1 MIKKTL
7 FTLAIMLM
15 GTMAHA
21 QSIERFISQF
31 EGNNDAQVIY
41 IDKNMIKKE
50 LADDSDNEE
59 DRKLAEKIDSMN
71 VLVIS
76 SNKGKMVE
84 RFDKTLPNFEQN
96 GYEDMINANQNTS
109 KVKILSKTDK
119 SSIKEI
125 IVIVSDNKQR
135 VLVQIFGNVK
145 PEEIEKMVQ
154 IN

>member
-1 MIKKTL
+1 
-7 FTLAIMLM
+7 
-15 GTMAHA
+15 MAHA
-21 QSIERFISQF
+21 QSIDRFISQF
-31 EGNNDAQVIY
+31 ESNNDAQVIHM
-41 IDKNMIKKE
+41 DKNMIKKE

-84 RFDKTLPNFEQN
+84 RFDKTLPNFEQD
-96 GYEDMINANQNTS
+96 GYEEMINANQNTS
-109 KVKILSKTDK
+109 KVKILSKTGK

-125 IVIVSDNKQR
+125 IVIVSDKEQR
-135 VLVQIFGNVK
+135 VFVQIFGNVK

>member
-1 MIKKTL
+1 
-7 FTLAIMLM
+7 
-15 GTMAHA
+15 MAHA
-21 QSIERFISQF
+21 QSIDRFISQF
-31 EGNNDAQVIY
+31 ESNNDAQVIHM
-41 IDKNMIKKE
+41 DKNMIKKE

-84 RFDKTLPNFEQN
+84 RFDKTLPNFEQD
-96 GYEDMINANQNTS
+96 GYEEMINANQNTS
-109 KVKILSKTDK
+109 KVKILSKTGK

-125 IVIVSDNKQR
+125 IVIVSDKEQR
-135 VLVQIFGNVK
+135 VFVQIFGDVK

>member
-1 MIKKTL
+1 
-7 FTLAIMLM
+7 
-15 GTMAHA
+15 MAHA
-21 QSIERFISQF
+21 QSIDRFISQF
-31 EGNNDAQVIY
+31 EGNNDAQVIHM
-41 IDKNMIKKE
+41 DKNMIKKE

-76 SNKGKMVE
+76 SNKGKMFE
-84 RFDKTLPNFEQN
+84 RFDKTLPNFEQD
-96 GYEDMINANQNTS
+96 GYEEMINANQNTS
-109 KVKILSKTDK
+109 KVKILSKTGK

-125 IVIVSDNKQR
+125 IVIVSDKEQR
-135 VLVQIFGNVK
+135 VFVQIFGDVK

>member
-50 LADDSDNEE
+50 LADDSDDEE
-59 DRKLAEKIDSMN
+59 DRKLAEKVDSMN

>member
-1 MIKKTL
+1 
-7 FTLAIMLM
+7 
-15 GTMAHA
+15 MAHA
-21 QSIERFISQF
+21 QSIDRFISQF
-31 EGNNDAQVIY
+31 EGNNDAQVIHM
-41 IDKNMIKKE
+41 DKNMIKKE

-84 RFDKTLPNFEQN
+84 RFDKTLPNFEQD
-96 GYEDMINANQNTS
+96 GYEEMINANQNTS
-109 KVKILSKTDK
+109 KVKILSKTGK

-125 IVIVSDNKQR
+125 IVIVSDKEQR
-135 VLVQIFGNVK
+135 VFVQIFGDVK